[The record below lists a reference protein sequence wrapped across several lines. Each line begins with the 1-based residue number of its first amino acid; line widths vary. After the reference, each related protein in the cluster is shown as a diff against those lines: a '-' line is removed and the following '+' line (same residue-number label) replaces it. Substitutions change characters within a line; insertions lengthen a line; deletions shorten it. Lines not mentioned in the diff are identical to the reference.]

1 MSEKEDENNQLYK
14 AVMETMEP
22 MPGFYIE
29 AIVVHAIWNP
39 NDESVENHEVTS
51 LVWPPQPELAVLT
64 LIHVAEKASEQAG
77 QLLRA
82 ALEKYDEE
90 DGEDEL

>member
-1 MSEKEDENNQLYK
+1 
-14 AVMETMEP
+14 
-22 MPGFYIE
+22 
-29 AIVVHAIWNP
+29 
-39 NDESVENHEVTS
+39 VTS

-90 DGEDEL
+90 DGEEEL